1 MKQIIFTF
9 VVVLTSIS
17 SFAQIP
23 NANEVQLHLD
33 SAKSFFNKKN
43 FNESINESDKGI
55 ALYGKQKDSLYVE
68 LLANKALCYNWQ
80 KHNDIAIPILKEAIK
95 IYQSFGKEDRLLSN
109 ICWYYCKIASAA
121 SDKEYYHKCVLL
133 IFKTGYLHQDD
144 YEIYKNSFLAM
155 YGELEISE
163 LPTALKNE
171 DDDFRVLFNG
181 FYSSYFEYLKGYVY
195 AKKKRLGYP
204 TVGGRRTDGLI
215 KAIPYLENAIKGLK
229 NLDDLEA
236 KETLMESY
244 SCLADI
250 YESLG
255 QNASAAYQHRE
266 ILTLLSTYWKK
277 LGYKSPWSLPP
288 NFMHSEMLRF
298 RDYVEQLAKAK
309 QYQSIVDYCN
319 TVLDDK
325 RLLEAGDYCYLTVLE
340 TLKDAYRQ
348 LNDDDEVKRIENLI
362 SSHGIEKKNTS
373 SNQEIASED
382 AIKLKNTS
390 SNQEITSEDA
400 IKLYNEGQIT
410 HTIISQIAHSVSQKR
425 TDFDD
430 FYVLLLDKKE
440 YATIFSIG
448 NSVIEELRSKR
459 PEGIWLSEE
468 DVAAR
473 KCTR

>member
-215 KAIPYLENAIKGLK
+215 KALSGNMIIHGDNLLALKALMPEYEGRVDCIYIDPPYNTGEEKWVYND
-229 NLDDLEA
+229 NVNDPRLD
-236 KETLMESY
+236 KTGRYKFFMT
-244 SCLADI
+244 
-250 YESLG
+250 
-255 QNASAAYQHRE
+255 YQHQGME
-266 ILTLLSTYWKK
+266 GVVAVNK
-277 LGYKSPWSLPP
+277 L
-288 NFMHSEMLRF
+288 
-298 RDYVEQLAKAK
+298 VELM
-309 QYQSIVDYCN
+309 
-319 TVLDDK
+319 
-325 RLLEAGDYCYLTVLE
+325 R
-340 TLKDAYRQ
+340 RM
-348 LNDDDEVKRIENLI
+348 
-362 SSHGIEKKNTS
+362 
-373 SNQEIASED
+373 
-382 AIKLKNTS
+382 
-390 SNQEITSEDA
+390 
-400 IKLYNEGQIT
+400 
-410 HTIISQIAHSVSQKR
+410 
-425 TDFDD
+425 
-430 FYVLLLDKKE
+430 
-440 YATIFSIG
+440 
-448 NSVIEELRSKR
+448 
-459 PEGIWLSEE
+459 
-468 DVAAR
+468 
-473 KCTR
+473 